1 MLQLVLLQ
9 TEAIA
14 QNTVEA
20 VENVVPHTEK
30 LNLWSLLFARGT
42 IEITIPLFH
51 SRILTDMSFQSNY
64 IFLTPY

>member
-20 VENVVPHTEK
+20 VENG
-30 LNLWSLLFARGT
+30 LL
-42 IEITIPLFH
+42 IPKAQSISYYLF
-51 SRILTDMSFQSNY
+51 RDN
-64 IFLTPY
+64 